1 VNKRPFLPLFGFVAA
16 ALGLTALLY
25 VFGALFRGDVTAPPA
40 PPAAADVA
48 AVLAARKRA
57 DSLEGQPRVR
67 ITQQVDYGEGSRAAW
82 WPKKEAPILAEL
94 VREGKLPPVAE
105 RVGPEPV
112 VMAGVDGLGR
122 YGGTW
127 QRLASSYTDINTIQ
141 WRLSYPNLVR
151 WSPLGEPLVPHLAKA
166 WQASPDNRVFTFWLR
181 RGMRWSDGQPFT
193 ADDLVYWYEYEVQ
206 YFKVPPPRM
215 LRSGAGMG
223 RVEKVDDYCVRFCF
237 PQPNPLFPERVASQ
251 GNNFEDFS
259 DYLTPAHYLRQ
270 YHPALGDQQLI
281 ARTMQALNLSTP
293 VALYQ
298 RMKHYLNPEHPRLWP
313 WIYHSYS
320 STPPYV
326 FVRNPYYFAVD
337 VRGNQLPYLD
347 RLVLDIRPINL
358 LGLAASSGEAS
369 MQDRHIRYED
379 HVLLMGEAKRNGYAV
394 YDWFPAT
401 RSLFT
406 IYPVINRTVDP
417 ARPETKWKHQLL
429 NDRRFRQAL
438 SLAIN
443 RRDIIDAEFNGFGV
457 PAQIDPGPDSGYYS
471 EKLLQSYTEHDPAR
485 ANRLLDR
492 LGLTP
497 RDNEGYR
504 TFPDGTKM
512 VWFLNLTDYTGNGP
526 AQFVVDDWARV
537 GICCLPRIRARVL
550 FQAEKAALEHDF
562 TVWMGESE
570 FFPFSEPRNFVATN
584 IESFFAPAYGM
595 WYQRGGLFNDPL
607 SHGPGAEEPP
617 VEHPLQREMKILQQI
632 DTAPDVQKRRELF
645 SRIQEINARE
655 VWHISICTPPP
666 QLVVVKNGFRNV
678 PGNAIFGS
686 IYNTPGNAGLETY
699 FWDDPADPPPVV
711 AATKRAVVEII
722 PDPAARVP
730 AVDAGGAGSTRWLTV
745 GNLIRA
751 LILAVALLGIGLVAV
766 RHPFVGRRLFLMVPT
781 LLIVSIVVFVIVQLP
796 PGDYLESRMLE
807 YQMQGT
813 EASIPQIEDLR
824 RNFHLNESITKRYL
838 RWTGFVWFTTF
849 DARDTGLLQGNLGL
863 SMEHNRSVNQIVG
876 DRLLLTVVVTVAAIL
891 FTWVVALPA
900 GLYSA
905 VRPYSWGDHALTLF
919 VFVGMSVPSFLFA
932 LVMVYLGKTW
942 FGVNVSGLFSQE
954 FATVHDWSWPKVV
967 DLLKHLWL
975 PVVVLGAGGA
985 AGMVRVMRA
994 NLLDELKKPYV
1005 ITARAK
1011 GLRPLKLL
1019 LKYPLRLALTPFI
1032 SSLGSLFPQ
1041 LVSGGAIVAIVL
1053 SLPMIG
1059 PVMLDAL
1066 QTEDVYLAG
1075 SMLMVM
1081 SLLGVVGT
1089 LVSDLLLLWL
1099 DPRIRLTGRPP

>member
-1 VNKRPFLPLFGFVAA
+1 MLGFVAA
-16 ALGLTALLY
+16 FLGLAALLY
-25 VFGALFRGDVTAPPA
+25 TFGALFRVGVTPPRA
-40 PPAAADVA
+40 PAAAEVA

-67 ITQQVDYGEGSRAAW
+67 IEQDVDYREGPRAAW
-82 WPKKEAPILAEL
+82 WPKHEAPILAEL
-94 VREGKLPPVAE
+94 VRAGMLPPVAE

-112 VMAGVDGLGR
+112 VMQGVDGIGR
-122 YGGTW
+122 YGGSW
-127 QRLASSYTDINTIQ
+127 QRLANSYNDINTIQ
-141 WRLSYPNLVR
+141 WRLSYPNLIR
-151 WSPLGEPLVPHLAKA
+151 WSPLGEPLVPHLARA
-166 WQASPDNRVFTFWLR
+166 WQASPDHRIFTFWLR
-181 RGMRWSDGQPFT
+181 RGVRWSDGQPFT
-193 ADDLVYWYEYEVQ
+193 ADDLVYWYEYEVK

-237 PQPNPLFPERVASQ
+237 PEPNPLFPERVASQ

-270 YHPALGDQQLI
+270 FHPALGDPPLI
-281 ARTMQALNLSTP
+281 ARTMRALNLSTP
-293 VALYQ
+293 VAVYR

-313 WIYHSYS
+313 WIYRGDS
-320 STPPYV
+320 STPPFV

-337 VRGNQLPYLD
+337 TQGNQLPYLD
-347 RLVLDIRPINL
+347 RLVMDLRATNL
-358 LGLAASSGEAS
+358 LGLAASTGQVS

-379 HVLLMGEAKRNGYAV
+379 HVLLTGEARHNGYEV

-406 IYPVINRTVDP
+406 IYPVINRAVDP
-417 ARPETKWKHQLL
+417 ARPETRWKHDLL

-443 RRDIIDAEFNGFGV
+443 RRDIIEAEFNGFGV

-471 EKLLQSYTEHDPAR
+471 AKLFQSFTEYDPAR
-485 ANRLLDR
+485 ASRLLDQ
-492 LGLTP
+492 LGLSR
-497 RDNEGYR
+497 RDGEGYR
-504 TFPDGTKM
+504 TFPDGSKM
-512 VWFLNLTDYTGNGP
+512 VWFLNMTDYTGNGP

-537 GICCLPRIRARVL
+537 GLRCLPRIRARVL

-562 TVWMGESE
+562 TVWTGESE

-595 WYQRGGLFNDPL
+595 WYQRGGLFDDPL
-607 SHGPGAEEPP
+607 SHGPGAEQPP
-617 VEHPLQREMKILQQI
+617 LDHPLRREMTILQQI

-645 SRIQEINARE
+645 RRIQEINARE

-678 PGNAIFGS
+678 PRNAIFGS

-699 FWDDPADPPPVV
+699 FWDQPADPAPVI
-711 AATKRAVVEII
+711 AATKQAVMAVT
-722 PDPAARVP
+722 PDTAGGFPDAAR
-730 AVDAGGAGSTRWLTV
+730 GGALATGRMAGHLF
-745 GNLIRA
+745 RA
-751 LILAVALLGIGLVAV
+751 LLLAVMLLGLVLAAV
-766 RHPFVGRRLFLMVPT
+766 RHPLIGRRLFLMVPT
-781 LLIVSIVVFVIVQLP
+781 LLIVSIAVFVIVQLP

-813 EASIPQIEDLR
+813 EASLPQIEDLR
-824 RNFHLNESITKRYL
+824 RNFHLDESIVRRYL
-838 RWTGFVWFTTF
+838 RWAGFVWFTTF
-849 DARDTGLLQGNLGL
+849 DAGDTGLLQGNLGL

-876 DRLLLTVVVTVAAIL
+876 DRIFLTVVVTVAALL
-891 FTWVVALPA
+891 FTWAVALPA
-900 GLYSA
+900 GICSA
-905 VRPYSWGDHALTLF
+905 MRQYSWSDYALTLLAF
-919 VFVGMSVPSFLFA
+919 VCMSVPSFLLA
-932 LVMVYLGKTW
+932 LVTIYLGKTW
-942 FGVNVSGLFSQE
+942 FGLDVSGLFSQE
-954 FATVHDWSWPKVV
+954 FAIVPGWSWPKVA

-975 PVVVLGAGGA
+975 PVVVLGASGA
-985 AGMVRVMRA
+985 AGLIRETRA

-1005 ITARAK
+1005 TTARAK
-1011 GLRPLKLL
+1011 GLRPLRLL
-1019 LKYPLRLALTPFI
+1019 VKYPLRLALIPFI

-1053 SLPMIG
+1053 NLPMVG
-1059 PVMLDAL
+1059 PVLLGAL
-1066 QTEDVYLAG
+1066 QTEDAYLAG

-1089 LVSDLLLLWL
+1089 LASDLLLLWL
-1099 DPRIRLTGRPP
+1099 DPRIRLTSESR